1 MEVTRVVV
9 SYTTASGALILAA
22 IVASDP
28 IAGDEVNVR
37 DIESLQL
44 ILVQRSHIGRRQL
57 NFEKVHVGR
66 PCYLLDSGIR
76 WLT

>member
-22 IVASDP
+22 IVASNP
-28 IAGDEVNVR
+28 IAGDEVHVR

-44 ILVQRSHIGRRQL
+44 TLVQRSHIERRQL
-57 NFEKVHVGR
+57 GSKKYMLVAYVIFWILAIG
-66 PCYLLDSGIR
+66 D
-76 WLT
+76 